1 MKKIALAVAL
11 VLGSATAPAADLV
24 EVYQLAGDNDPVLR
38 AARANRDATRENEPL
53 ARSQLLPEIGL
64 SGDVNYLYQ
73 DVKDSPNA
81 AGSFSDDFSTQA
93 AAVQVI
99 QPLYRKDRLVQLE
112 QARDQSEQA
121 DVDYLGAQQDLILR
135 VADAYFSVLSA
146 QDTLTFAQAEK
157 AAIARQLDQA
167 KQRFEVGL
175 IAITGVH
182 EAQARFDQA
191 RADEISASNAV
202 DNAFEALLR
211 ITGRPVESLD
221 QLRSEIPLTSPQ
233 PATLEAWSD
242 TALQNNPGV
251 LSARINAEI
260 ARKQIQFR
268 EAGGYPTFDLVGSYG
283 IARSDADF
291 GTDADTASVGVQLRL
306 PLYTGGRV
314 TSGTRQARFEYEAA
328 QERLEERRRVVQN
341 QVRDA
346 YRGVLTSISR
356 VDALAAAQVSAQS
369 ALEATEAGFEVGTR
383 TLVDVL
389 NSQRDLFRARRD
401 FAQAR
406 YDYILNTLRLMQAAG
421 TLAPEDIEDVNTWLQ

>member
-1 MKKIALAVAL
+1 MKKIALAVAMA
-11 VLGSATAPAADLV
+11 LGSATVLAADLV
-24 EVYQLAGDNDPVLR
+24 EVYQLAGQNDPVLR
-38 AARANRDATRENEPL
+38 AALANREATTLNVPL
-53 ARSQLLPEIGL
+53 ARSQLLPQVNL
-64 SGDVNYLYQ
+64 SGDVNLVHQ
-73 DVKDSPNA
+73 EVKDSPNTVS
-81 AGSFSDDFSTQA
+81 SFDDDFSTQA
-93 AAVQVI
+93 AAIQLV
-99 QPLYRKDRLVQLE
+99 QPLYNKERLVQLE
-112 QARDQSEQA
+112 QARDQAEQA
-121 DVDYLGAQQDLILR
+121 DIDYLGAQQALILR

-146 QDTLTFAQAEK
+146 QDTLEFAEAEK

-191 RADEISASNAV
+191 RADEISARNAV

-211 ITGRPVESLD
+211 ITGQPVAGLAELQSD
-221 QLRSEIPLTSPQ
+221 IPLTSPQ

-242 TALQNNPGV
+242 TAVQNNPGV
-251 LSARINAEI
+251 ISARIDADI

-268 EAGGYPTFDLVGSYG
+268 EAGGYPTFDVVGSYG
-283 IARSDADF
+283 VARSSADF
-291 GTDADTASVGVQLRL
+291 GTDADTGTIGVQLRL

-314 TSGTRQARFEYEAA
+314 TSATRQARFQYEAA
-328 QERLEERRRVVQN
+328 QERLEERRRIVQN

-406 YDYILNTLRLMQAAG
+406 YDYILNTLSLMEAAG
-421 TLAPEDIEDVNTWLQ
+421 TLEPEDLQRVNAWLE